1 MRLCTLAAKE
11 ASIVDRDMCDSA
23 LIIRAIDAAFVLFY
37 LQHCLEGLLHLH
49 DVHLR
54 EIVF

>member
-49 DVHLR
+49 DVH
-54 EIVF
+54 FA